1 MNHRIVSD
9 PKILH
14 GQPRVQGTR
23 IAVAMVL
30 ELVEAGIS
38 FSEIR
43 AKYYPQ
49 LTEKDIE
56 ACINL
61 YRLEI

>member
-14 GQPRVQGTR
+14 GQPRVRGTR

-30 ELVEAGIS
+30 ELVETGIP

-43 AKYYPQ
+43 TTYYPQ
-49 LTEKDIE
+49 LTDEDIK

-61 YRLEI
+61 YRIEI